1 MLIILTDFPK
11 GSDMTIM
18 QNLRPLLNVTQVA
31 ELLSVKPRTVYD
43 LAKLAAAEPS
53 NPKAL
58 GFMFRVGGS
67 WRARPQ
73 DIEAWLEE
81 RANIRYQ

>member
-1 MLIILTDFPK
+1 
-11 GSDMTIM
+11 MTIM
-18 QNLRPLLNVTQVA
+18 QNLRPLLSAPQVA
-31 ELLSVKPRTVYD
+31 ELLSVKLRTVYD
-43 LAKLAAAEPS
+43 LANLAEVEPS

-73 DIEAWLEE
+73 DIEAWREE